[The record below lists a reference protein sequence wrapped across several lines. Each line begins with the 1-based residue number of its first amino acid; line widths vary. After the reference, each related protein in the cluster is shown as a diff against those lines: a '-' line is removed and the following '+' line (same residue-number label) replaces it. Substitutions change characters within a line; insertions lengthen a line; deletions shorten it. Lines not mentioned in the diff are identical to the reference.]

1 MRAEWDHAWV
11 FLDSKVIDCNSW
23 FALALGSSSVQHI
36 CLHCLKSQAKP
47 ETKPCV
53 NAASVNGA
61 FLFTL
66 SEEIIDSELVL
77 DCWSMASLSTR
88 VE

>member
-1 MRAEWDHAWV
+1 MQ
-11 FLDSKVIDCNSW
+11 N
-23 FALALGSSSVQHI
+23 I
-36 CLHCLKSQAKP
+36 CLDCLKSQAKP

-66 SEEIIDSELVL
+66 SEEIIDSELVYHGL
-77 DCWSMASLSTR
+77 GKNLFY
-88 VE
+88 

>member
-1 MRAEWDHAWV
+1 M
-11 FLDSKVIDCNSW
+11 
-23 FALALGSSSVQHI
+23 QHI

-61 FLFTL
+61 FLFTF

-77 DCWSMASLSTR
+77 DCWSMVSLSTGCTP
-88 VE
+88 

>member
-1 MRAEWDHAWV
+1 M
-11 FLDSKVIDCNSW
+11 
-23 FALALGSSSVQHI
+23 QHI

-61 FLFTL
+61 FLVTL
-66 SEEIIDSELVL
+66 SEEIKDSELVL
-77 DCWSMASLSTR
+77 VHGFIEYTST
-88 VE
+88 VNMD